1 MVQNDRYS
9 SLLIKYYELIN
20 FNTTLKV
27 TDYEL
32 MHDNKHDGHPSDNYV
47 SLRIMSYKVENA
59 INRIDVEENSL
70 IFLNMNY

>member
-27 TDYEL
+27 TDCEL
-32 MHDNKHDGHPSDNYV
+32 MHDDNKHDGHDGPT
-47 SLRIMSYKVENA
+47 IMSHYE
-59 INRIDVEENSL
+59 
-70 IFLNMNY
+70 